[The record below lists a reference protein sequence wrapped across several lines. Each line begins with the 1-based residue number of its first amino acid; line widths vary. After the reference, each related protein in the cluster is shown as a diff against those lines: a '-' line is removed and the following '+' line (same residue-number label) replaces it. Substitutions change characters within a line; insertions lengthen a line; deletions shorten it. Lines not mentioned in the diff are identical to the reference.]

1 MGIKYQFLQ
10 KVHLFVTTPCYT
22 IFKTWL
28 KDRLIQLDNVN
39 KKTMKDCW
47 EIKLQY

>member
-22 IFKTWL
+22 IFKTWS

-39 KKTMKDCW
+39 KKTMKDCC
-47 EIKLQY
+47 EQY